1 MEVVIGVLIGAVIG
15 IAGIAIYRY
24 SENVQ
29 GKRMKQTCVIYLLR
43 VDPSGKVEIKN
54 APIQL
59 WTWKY

>member
-1 MEVVIGVLIGAVIG
+1 MEVVIGVLIGAVIC

-24 SENVQ
+24 AENTQ

-43 VDPSGKVEIKN
+43 VDPSGKVEIKT